1 MEEIDL
7 RVTLDA
13 LRKPKITINNSVTL
27 YERIKRIN
35 R

>member
-13 LRKPKITINNSVTL
+13 LRKPKITINDSVTPHK
-27 YERIKRIN
+27 RIKRIN
-35 R
+35 Y